1 MTRKMFPFDDV
12 IIFLSGFGVPHSAR
26 HPGLEQTTIALRDV
40 LVHLYSIFNAVQQL
54 AHTNG

>member
-1 MTRKMFPFDDV
+1 MFPFDDV
-12 IIFLSGFGVPHSAR
+12 IIFLSGISVPHSAR